1 MTSWIR
7 ATLPKKR
14 PEFKSFLFETTDAGF
29 CTNFNQ
35 FLYAHAYAM
44 AEGRALEVYDLS
56 NPVSVTFP
64 LIKST
69 FSFEDISGVNFTDSA
84 SITSTSLR
92 RYMPRIMDA
101 VRGMPIQSLRAIAQD
116 VFQWKESFI
125 PTLEAVLNTAKFPAE
140 FDLGIHI
147 RVGDRIAMRDRRA
160 VPVEDYLRAAKKF
173 QGTKE
178 TLNIF
183 LMSDSVNAITE
194 FKKKADKSWKIYGL
208 PQSLPNPEG
217 HLQSQ
222 FNRAPARARLA
233 AFHTFMAELL
243 VMQSINDIICT
254 FSSNVGRFLYYT
266 VEFPERIISLD
277 EKFAVK

>member
-35 FLYAHAYAM
+35 FLYAHIYAM
-44 AEGRALEVYDLS
+44 AEGRSLDVYDLS
-56 NPVSVTFP
+56 NPVSISFP
-64 LIKST
+64 LIKNT
-69 FSFEDISGVNFTDSA
+69 FSFEDVSGVKFTDGP

-92 RYMPRIMDA
+92 RYMPRIMDT
-101 VRGMPIQSLRAIAQD
+101 VRSMPISSVRSVAQSI
-116 VFQWKESFI
+116 FQWNQAFL
-125 PTLEAVLNTAKFPAE
+125 PTLESILTTLKLPAT

-147 RVGDRIAMRDRRA
+147 RVGDRIAMRDRKV
-160 VPVEDYLRAAKKF
+160 VPVDDYVRAAKKF

-178 TLNIF
+178 KLNIF
-183 LMSDSVNAITE
+183 LMSDSVTAIAE
-194 FKKKADKSWKIYGL
+194 FKKKADKSWTIYGL

-233 AFHTFMAELL
+233 AFNTFMTELL

-266 VEFPERIISLD
+266 VEFPERVISLD